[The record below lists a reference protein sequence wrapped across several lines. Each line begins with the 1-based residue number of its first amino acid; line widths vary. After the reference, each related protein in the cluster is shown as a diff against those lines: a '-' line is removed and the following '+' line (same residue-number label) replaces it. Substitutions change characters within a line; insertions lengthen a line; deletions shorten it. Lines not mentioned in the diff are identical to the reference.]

1 MSERRIINYSESSM
15 TKKLMFHP
23 PQGLADILHA
33 DDILGVANPRNVNVY
48 ANTTEL

>member
-1 MSERRIINYSESSM
+1 M

-33 DDILGVANPRNVNVY
+33 EILGVASPRNVNGY